1 MKKFYITTPI
11 YYPNSEPHIGTAYT
25 TIVCDVLARWNK
37 LLGNEVFFLTGTD
50 EHGKKIE
57 NVAKENNQNPK
68 EFVDSMLI
76 KFKEAWTQLNI
87 NYDRFIRTTDK
98 DHEEVV
104 QNILQKIYDNKD
116 IYLGEY
122 EGYYCTSC
130 EAYYVENDLKD
141 LKCPIHNIKI
151 EKLKEKSYFFKLSKY
166 QKKLLDF
173 FEKNPKFIEPEFRKK
188 EIIKRVKEGL
198 HDLSISRTSFKWGV
212 ELPFDKKHIAYV
224 WGDALLNYISGVGYI
239 KDKKLF
245 NKFWPADLHLVAK
258 DIQWFH
264 CVIWPALLLSA
275 KVKLPKKVFSH
286 GFLTIKKEKV
296 SKSGKMIT
304 VKELEK
310 YPSDSIRYYLIREV
324 PFGQDG
330 DFSEDS
336 LKNRLN
342 NELANELG
350 NLLSRVLTLTD
361 KNFNG
366 KIKSYTLEKELT
378 TKLNLKKI
386 QDYIESYELHNA
398 LSEIFRFIS
407 ECNKFINKEK
417 LWEQKDKKLEKNL
430 YSLLESL
437 RIISILIS
445 PFTPNTS
452 EKINKQLNI
461 KQGLLKDC
469 KFNLVKSY
477 STKKGEILFKKIK

>member
-188 EIIKRVKEGL
+188 EIIKRVYK
-198 HDLSISRTSFKWGV
+198 
-212 ELPFDKKHIAYV
+212 
-224 WGDALLNYISGVGYI
+224 
-239 KDKKLF
+239 
-245 NKFWPADLHLVAK
+245 
-258 DIQWFH
+258 
-264 CVIWPALLLSA
+264 
-275 KVKLPKKVFSH
+275 
-286 GFLTIKKEKV
+286 
-296 SKSGKMIT
+296 
-304 VKELEK
+304 
-310 YPSDSIRYYLIREV
+310 
-324 PFGQDG
+324 
-330 DFSEDS
+330 
-336 LKNRLN
+336 
-342 NELANELG
+342 
-350 NLLSRVLTLTD
+350 
-361 KNFNG
+361 
-366 KIKSYTLEKELT
+366 
-378 TKLNLKKI
+378 
-386 QDYIESYELHNA
+386 
-398 LSEIFRFIS
+398 
-407 ECNKFINKEK
+407 
-417 LWEQKDKKLEKNL
+417 
-430 YSLLESL
+430 
-437 RIISILIS
+437 
-445 PFTPNTS
+445 
-452 EKINKQLNI
+452 
-461 KQGLLKDC
+461 
-469 KFNLVKSY
+469 
-477 STKKGEILFKKIK
+477 